1 MQMTTESTMLTDNA
15 EAAVAAVA
23 PIVGG
28 SELQSMGLSM
38 LLVVGVIVLL
48 GWLYSRSRFVGSG
61 TGDIINVI
69 ASRALGPKERLLVV
83 EVADQQ
89 LLVGMTSTA
98 VQTLH
103 VFEKPISVNSAS
115 EDAPED
121 APGFKDRLRNAIREI
136 GR

>member
-1 MQMTTESTMLTDNA
+1 MNKMTSDSLPLTDNV
-15 EAAVAAVA
+15 EAFVTTAA
-23 PIVGG
+23 PIGG
-28 SELQSMGLSM
+28 GELQSMGLSM

-48 GWLYSRSRFVGSG
+48 GWLYSRSRLVGG
-61 TGDIINVI
+61 GAGDIINVI

-103 VFEKPISVNSAS
+103 VFEKPICIGSAS
-115 EDAPED
+115 KD
-121 APGFKDRLRNAIREI
+121 APGFKDRLRTALREI
-136 GR
+136 RL